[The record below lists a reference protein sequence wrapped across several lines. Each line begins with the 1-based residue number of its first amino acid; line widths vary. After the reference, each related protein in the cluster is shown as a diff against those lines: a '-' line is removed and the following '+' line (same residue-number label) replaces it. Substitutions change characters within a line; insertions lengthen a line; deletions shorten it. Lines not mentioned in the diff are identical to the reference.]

1 MVENTDV
8 PEVWQCPPTQENGRS
23 GDLVPKSSPTA
34 MQDHILVLHS
44 YVRGV
49 LDLFPGAMIS

>member
-8 PEVWQCPPTQENGRS
+8 PDVWQCPPTQENGRS
-23 GDLVPKSSPTA
+23 GGRAPKSSPGV
-34 MQDHILVLHS
+34 MQDHILVLHP

-49 LDLFPGAMIS
+49 LYLVPGAVIC